1 MTKHLVSGIVVFIA
15 LGSFGFGCSNSESAS
30 VGGSAGNN
38 SVSSQ
43 PSAPPSLDRLVEE
56 GDIVWLDDP
65 TLYVLNKTRGLS
77 VVGLGNPAA
86 PLLIGRVPLSGTP
99 VELYLKG
106 GYILALNS
114 GLSGLASTTGT
125 PSSQLS
131 IIDVRRPEAAVLVG
145 YVALS
150 GQTTNTRLVGDVLY
164 VASDSG
170 ATIESVNVADPRT
183 PRLVDRLTVPLG
195 SYGSHVL
202 ATPTTFY
209 VASESYSTTT
219 AVGECASSYSDNDG
233 CTTIFA
239 IDISSP
245 SGALRMG
252 ASYAMA
258 GLLKD
263 RWCLDASDGVLRVL
277 VGRNGWWTSTGAISA
292 TLRTFRSASANQL
305 DPVAS
310 LSLATERL
318 EKVMAVRFDG
328 NRAYV
333 VTFRQTDPLFTI
345 DLSDPAHPR
354 VAGHLQTPGWLD
366 FIIPRGDRL
375 LAVGRDQDVQTGG
388 WRLQASLYD
397 VSNGASPTLLSR
409 IPFGDR
415 YSSLPDQSDNLAK
428 VVRVIDELGIL
439 LVPYNNTS
447 AGYSQTT
454 PGQLEILSFT
464 NSTLTSQGRLASTE
478 AIVRA
483 VPLPPAHF
491 AAVTE
496 SAVGIIQISPPQVT
510 GVVNLNQAVTPTSGS
525 TSDGGSRD

>member
-1 MTKHLVSGIVVFIA
+1 MTKHLVSGIVVSIA
-15 LGSFGFGCSNSESAS
+15 LATLGFGCSNSESDS
-30 VGGSAGNN
+30 VGGSSSNY

-43 PSAPPSLDRLVEE
+43 PSAPPPSLDRLVEE

-65 TLYVLNKTRGLS
+65 TLYVLNQTRGLS
-77 VVGLGNPAA
+77 IVGLGNPAA

-114 GLSGLASTTGT
+114 GTTSTTGA
-125 PSSQLS
+125 SGSQLS

-164 VASDSG
+164 VAADSG
-170 ATIESVNVADPRT
+170 ATIESVNVSDPRT

-202 ATPTTFY
+202 ATPNTFY
-209 VASESYSTTT
+209 VASESYSTAT
-219 AVGECASSYSDNDG
+219 AIGECASSYYDNDG

-245 SGALRMG
+245 GGALRMG

-263 RWCLDASDGVLRVL
+263 RWCLDASGGVLRVL

-292 TLRTFRSASANQL
+292 TLRTFRSTSADQL
-305 DPVAS
+305 DPIAS
-310 LSLATERL
+310 LSLATEQL

-328 NRAYV
+328 TRAYV
-333 VTFRQTDPLFTI
+333 VTFHQTDPLFTI
-345 DLSDPAHPR
+345 DLSDSAHPR

-366 FIIPRGDRL
+366 FIIPKGDRL
-375 LAVGRDQDVQTGG
+375 LAVGRVQDTQTGG
-388 WRLQASLYD
+388 WQLQASLYD
-397 VSNGASPTLLSR
+397 VSNGSSPTLLSR
-409 IPFGDR
+409 IPFGNR
-415 YSSLPDQSDNLAK
+415 YASLPDQSDNLAK

-439 LVPYNNTS
+439 LVPYNTTS
-447 AGYSQTT
+447 AGYSQTA

-464 NSTLTSQGRLASTE
+464 NDTLTSQGHLASTE

-496 SAVGIIQISPPQVT
+496 SAVGIVQISPPTVT
-510 GVVNLNQAVTPTSGS
+510 GVVDLNGAVAPTSGS

>member
-1 MTKHLVSGIVVFIA
+1 MTKQLFGGIVVLA
-15 LGSFGFGCSNSESAS
+15 SLGFACSNSETSNS
-30 VGGSAGNN
+30 GSSIGNN
-38 SVSSQ
+38 STSSQ
-43 PSAPPSLDRLVEE
+43 PSAPPSLDRLIEE

-86 PLLIGRVPLSGTP
+86 PLLIGRVPLTGTP
-99 VELYLKG
+99 VELYLHD

-114 GLSGLASTTGT
+114 DLTSTAGVAS
-125 PSSQLS
+125 SRLS
-131 IIDVRRPEAAVLVG
+131 IIDVRRPEAAALVG

-150 GQTTNTRLVGDVLY
+150 GKTTNTRLVGDVLY

-170 ATIESVNVADPRT
+170 GTMESVNVADPRA
-183 PRLVDRLTVPLG
+183 PRLVDRLSVPLG
-195 SYGSHVL
+195 TYGSHVL
-202 ATPTTFY
+202 ATQTTFY
-209 VASESYSTTT
+209 IASESYSTTT
-219 AVGECASSYSDNDG
+219 AAGECASSYYDRDG

-239 IDISSP
+239 VDISSP
-245 SGALRMG
+245 TGALRMG
-252 ASYAMA
+252 ASYSMA

-263 RWCLDASDGVLRVL
+263 RWCLDAYAGVLRVL

-292 TLRTFRSASANQL
+292 TMRTFRSASADQL
-305 DPVAS
+305 DPIAS

-328 NRAYV
+328 TRAYV

-375 LAVGRDQDVQTGG
+375 LGIGRDQDAQTAG

-397 VSNGASPTLLSR
+397 VSNGYAPTLLSR

-415 YSSLPDQSDNLAK
+415 YASLPDQADNLAK

-439 LVPYNNTS
+439 LVPYNDTS

-464 NSTLTSQGRLASTE
+464 NTTLASQGRLASTE

-496 SAVGIIQISPPQVT
+496 SAVGVIQIYPPALT
-510 GVVNLNQAVTPTSGS
+510 GVVSLNQAPTPGT
-525 TSDGGSRD
+525 TSDGGARD

>member
-1 MTKHLVSGIVVFIA
+1 MTKQLLGGIVVLA
-15 LGSFGFGCSNSESAS
+15 SLGLACSNSENSAQS
-30 VGGSAGNN
+30 GSITGNN
-38 SVSSQ
+38 SVSIQ
-43 PSAPPSLDRLVEE
+43 PAPPSLASLDRLIEE

-86 PLLIGRVPLSGTP
+86 PLLIGRIALSGTP
-99 VELYLKG
+99 VELYLHN

-114 GLSGLASTTGT
+114 DLTTTSGAAGSR
-125 PSSQLS
+125 LS
-131 IIDVRRPEAAVLVG
+131 IIDVRRPEASVLVG
-145 YVALS
+145 YVPLS
-150 GQTTNTRLVGDVLY
+150 GQTTNTRLVGEVLY

-170 ATIESVNVADPRT
+170 GTIESVNVSDPQA
-183 PRLVDRLTVPLG
+183 PRLVDRLSVPLG

-202 ATPTTFY
+202 ATENTFFI
-209 VASESYSTTT
+209 ASESYSTAT
-219 AVGECASSYSDNDG
+219 ASGECASSYSDRDG
-233 CTTIFA
+233 CTTVFA
-239 IDISSP
+239 VDISAP

-263 RWCLDASDGVLRVL
+263 RWCLDAYQGVLRVL
-277 VGRNGWWTSTGAISA
+277 VGRNGWWTSTGTISA
-292 TLRTFRSASANQL
+292 TLRTFRSTTADQL
-305 DPVAS
+305 DPIAS

-328 NRAYV
+328 ARAYV

-345 DLSDPAHPR
+345 DLSDPAQPR

-375 LAVGRDQDVQTGG
+375 LGIGRDQDTQTSG

-397 VSNGASPTLLSR
+397 VSNGYAPTLLSR

-415 YSSLPDQSDNLAK
+415 YSSLPDQADNLAK

-439 LVPYNNTS
+439 LVPYNSTS
-447 AGYSQTT
+447 AGYSQTA

-464 NSTLTSQGRLASTE
+464 NTALASQGRLASTE

-483 VPLPPAHF
+483 VPLPPSHF

-496 SAVGIIQISPPQVT
+496 SAVGVIQISPPALT
-510 GVVNLNQAVTPTSGS
+510 GVVSLNQAVTPTPG
-525 TSDGGSRD
+525 TASDGGARD